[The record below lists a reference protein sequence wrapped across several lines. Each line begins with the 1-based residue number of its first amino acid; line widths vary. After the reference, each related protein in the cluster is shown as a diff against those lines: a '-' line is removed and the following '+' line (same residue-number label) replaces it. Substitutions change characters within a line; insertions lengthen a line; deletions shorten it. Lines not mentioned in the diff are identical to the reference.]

1 MWWSENLESIIYTLL
16 LSAHFISMLMVIGVM
31 ILENRN
37 PLKSLSWILVLL
49 LLPGLGIVLYVFF
62 GQNFRKEKI
71 INRKGLKNHE
81 YISNIAHA
89 QTKALS
95 EREWQSDDLIKEM
108 ERVIQLQL
116 NNSESVITYGNKVTL
131 LNNGQEKFDS
141 LIEELKKAKSFIHI
155 QYYIFSQDK
164 IGSTIKDI
172 LIQKASEGVK
182 VRMIVDDVGS
192 WELKSKYFKEMRSK
206 GIEIY
211 SFLEVRFPIF
221 TSKVNYRNHRKI
233 VVIDGFVGFLGGIN
247 VADRYIHGGPSYGIW
262 RDTHIKVEGDAV
274 NSLQYIFSLD
284 WYFVSQKELAD
295 HKYFPIKE
303 PLGNKLVQITP
314 SGPDTDW
321 PSIMMGFFKIITT
334 AKKYVYLATPYLM
347 PNESILMALK
357 TAAMGGVDVRILI
370 PEKSDAYI
378 TNLCTMSYLKEL
390 MLSNVKIYFYEKGFI
405 HSKVIVSDDVVS
417 SIGSANLDFRSFEQ
431 NFEVTSFIYDEE
443 FAKEVK
449 QTFVDDFADSQR
461 VILTEWRQR
470 PLKQKAKESLA
481 RLLSPLL

>member
-1 MWWSENLESIIYTLL
+1 MWWSENLESIIYTVL
-16 LSAHFISMLMVIGVM
+16 LSAHLISMLMVIGVM
-31 ILENRN
+31 IMENRN
-37 PLKSLSWILVLL
+37 PVKSLSWILVLL

-89 QTKALS
+89 QTKALN
-95 EREWQSDDLIKEM
+95 EKEWQEDDVIKET
-108 ERVIQLQL
+108 ERIIQLQL
-116 NNSESVITYGNKVTL
+116 NNSESVLTYGNKVTL
-131 LNNGQEKFDS
+131 LNNGEEKFDC
-141 LIEELKKAKSFIHI
+141 LIEELKKAKNFIHL
-155 QYYIFSQDK
+155 QYYIFSQDS
-164 IGSTIKDI
+164 IGNTIKNI
-172 LIQKASEGVK
+172 LIQKAKEGVE

-192 WELKSKYFKEMRSK
+192 WELKSNYFRELRSK

-233 VVIDGFVGFLGGIN
+233 VVIDGYVGFLGGIN
-247 VADRYIHGGPSYGIW
+247 VADRYIHGGPKYGIW

-295 HKYFPIKE
+295 SKYFPEKK
-303 PLGNKLVQITP
+303 PVGDKLVQVTP

-321 PSIMMGFFKIITT
+321 PSIMMGFFKIFTT
-334 AKKYVYLATPYLM
+334 ARKYVYLATPYLM
-347 PNESILMALK
+347 PNESVLMALK
-357 TAAMGGVDVRILI
+357 TAAMAGVDVRILI

-378 TNLCTMSYLKEL
+378 TNLSTMSYLKEM
-390 MLSNVKIYFYEKGFI
+390 MLSGVKIYFYKKGFI
-405 HSKVIVSDDVVS
+405 HSKVIVCDDMVT
-417 SIGSANLDFRSFEQ
+417 SIGSANMDFRSFEQ
-431 NFEVTSFIYDEE
+431 NFEVTAFVYDEE

-449 QTFVDDFADSQR
+449 QTFIDDFADSQR
-461 VILTEWRQR
+461 VILAEWRKR
-470 PLKQKAKESLA
+470 PLKQKAKESFA

>member
-1 MWWSENLESIIYTLL
+1 MWWSENLRSIIYTVL
-16 LSAHFISMLMVIGVM
+16 LSAHLISMLMVIGVM
-31 ILENRN
+31 IMENRN
-37 PLKSLSWILVLL
+37 PVKSLSWILVLL

-89 QTKALS
+89 QTKALN
-95 EREWQSDDLIKEM
+95 EKEWQEDDVLKET
-108 ERVIQLQL
+108 ERIIQLQL
-116 NNSESVITYGNKVTL
+116 NNSESVITYGNKVSL
-131 LNNGQEKFDS
+131 LNNGDQKFDC
-141 LIEELKKAKSFIHI
+141 LIEELKKAKHFIHL
-155 QYYIFSQDK
+155 QYYIFSQDT
-164 IGSTIKDI
+164 IGNTIKDI
-172 LIQKASEGVK
+172 LIQKVKEGVE

-192 WELKSKYFKEMRSK
+192 WELKSNYFRELRSK

-233 VVIDGFVGFLGGIN
+233 VVIDGQVGFLGGIN
-247 VADRYIHGGPSYGIW
+247 VADRYIYGGPKYGIW

-295 HKYFPIKE
+295 TKYFPTKK
-303 PLGNKLVQITP
+303 PVGDKLVQVTP

-321 PSIMMGFFKIITT
+321 PSIMMGFFKIFTT
-334 AKKYVYLATPYLM
+334 AKNYVYLATPYLM
-347 PNESILMALK
+347 PNESVLMALK
-357 TAAMGGVDVRILI
+357 TAAMSGVDVRILI

-378 TNLCTMSYLKEL
+378 TNLSTMSYLKEM
-390 MLSNVKIYFYEKGFI
+390 MLSGVKIYFYTKGFI
-405 HSKVIVSDDVVS
+405 HSKVIVADDIVS
-417 SIGSANLDFRSFEQ
+417 SIGSANMDFRSFEQ
-431 NFEVTSFIYDEE
+431 NFEVTAFVYDEE

-449 QTFVDDFADSQR
+449 QTFIDDFADSQR
-461 VILTEWRQR
+461 VILAEWRKR
-470 PLKQKAKESLA
+470 PLKQKAKESFA